1 MAEETPTGLDVG
13 DRSQGYEIT
22 GHGSITGLKAAYVG
36 TDARDHDAGV
46 TLIWL
51 SDHRDQ
57 SALFDL
63 ARTYERLDH
72 DALIGLRTVV
82 RFSGGSAVVIGK
94 EDGALLSGETLDV
107 WLKRS
112 APIGLRPAAKL
123 FLPVLEALKA
133 LHDQG
138 LAHGR
143 LSTSQMLVTGD
154 GTLRLMAPWVA
165 HGADPQTHYKQA
177 QAPELISGEMPS
189 PVSDIYSI
197 AVLIYLAIAGKAP
210 PSADERLTAQAQRDE
225 DPYVPLADA
234 ATAVNFEVTSQ
245 LDTALRLH
253 PATRPQSMD
262 ALIDLLRPHAE
273 AADHEAIPETSSVP
287 PMPTAGPWSSSKAG
301 SGATP
306 PPLPQVKAPRSGQVP
321 PIPRKKHTSTIG
333 EAPPSR
339 PSSGRTARKRKIG
352 VGTVLSFA
360 LALGVAWLVASGDLF
375 SDERSGRE
383 QPPPTGEPR
392 EVNRT
397 EPLEVDDA
405 PRKGPRAQQRD
416 DDSGSEDTA
425 LNSVDGVLEQF
436 CNSRFTYQTARDG
449 GTNALRAYL
458 QRCQNVDSDYV
469 DDARDALG
477 ID

>member
-1 MAEETPTGLDVG
+1 MTEETPTGLDIG

-22 GHGSITGLKAAYVG
+22 GDGSITGLKVAYVG
-36 TDARDHDAGV
+36 TDGRDHDAGV

-94 EDGALLSGETLDV
+94 EDGAPLSGETLDI
-107 WLKRS
+107 WLKRR
-112 APIGLRPAAKL
+112 APIGLRPVAKL

-138 LAHGR
+138 SAHGR

-154 GTLRLMAPWVA
+154 GALRLMAPWVA

-177 QAPELISGEMPS
+177 QAPELISGQTPN
-189 PVSDIYSI
+189 PVSDIYSV
-197 AVLIYLAIAGKAP
+197 AVLMYWAIAGKAP
-210 PSADERLTAQAQRDE
+210 MSADERLTAQAQRDE
-225 DPYVPLADA
+225 DPLVPLADA

-273 AADHEAIPETSSVP
+273 AADTE
-287 PMPTAGPWSSSKAG
+287 PTAETASAPTGPWSSPAAG

-306 PPLPQVKAPRSGQVP
+306 PPLPQGKAPRSGQVP

-333 EAPPSR
+333 EAPPPP
-339 PSSGRTARKRKIG
+339 PSSGGTARKRKIG
-352 VGTVLSFA
+352 LGTVLSFA

-375 SDERSGRE
+375 SNDRSGSE
-383 QPPPTGEPR
+383 QTAPVGEPR
-392 EVNRT
+392 DVNRT

-405 PRKGPRAQQRD
+405 PRKGPRPQQLN
-416 DDSGSEDTA
+416 DDSDSEDTA

-469 DDARDALG
+469 DDAREALG